1 MKRQGITEYK
11 LERTNPSTEEEIR
24 KTLTVE
30 WEYESS
36 EYGDGS
42 TDTEFTTRAFT
53 KEGEEV
59 DLSDEEEME
68 IFEDLESDGEFA

>member
-11 LERTNPSTEEEIR
+11 LERTNHLTEEEIR

-42 TDTEFTTRAFT
+42 TDIEFTTRAFT
-53 KEGEEV
+53 KDGEEV
-59 DLSDEEEME
+59 DLTEEEEME

>member
-11 LERTNPSTEEEIR
+11 LERTNYLTEEEIR

-42 TDTEFTTRAFT
+42 TDTEFTTRAYT

-59 DLSDEEEME
+59 ELTEEEEME
-68 IFEDLESDGEFA
+68 IFEDLESDGEFV

>member
-11 LERTNPSTEEEIR
+11 LERTNHLAEEEIR

-42 TDTEFTTRAFT
+42 TDIEFTTQAFT

-59 DLSDEEEME
+59 ELTDEEEME

>member
-11 LERTNPSTEEEIR
+11 LERTNPVTEEDIR

-59 DLSDEEEME
+59 ELTDEEEME

>member
-11 LERTNPSTEEEIR
+11 LERTDHLTEEEIR

-59 DLSDEEEME
+59 ELTDEEEME
-68 IFEDLESDGEFA
+68 IFEDLESNGEFA